1 MHFSTLSKY
10 YEKLEA
16 TSKRL
21 ELIDIL
27 SKLFKQAKSDE
38 IGKICYLIQG
48 RVAPFFEPIEMGMA
62 ENIVAVAIAR
72 AFNKEKEHV
81 IKLYRKLGNMG
92 IAAEEL
98 SRNHESRIR
107 NQELTIS
114 QVFNELL
121 KIAKFSGEGTVEKKV
136 SALSGLLKKLDP
148 ISAKHV
154 VNIPL
159 GTLRL
164 GIGDAT
170 VLDSLSLSKHGDKT
184 LRPVL
189 EDAYNKTSDLGF
201 VAETFFKKG
210 ISGIKNVKLAL
221 GKPVRPA
228 LAERL
233 PSADEAIKRLGK
245 EFAAEPKFD
254 GFRVQIHLSRA
265 HLRGVPQA
273 QHHLGGGG
281 EEVVQLFSR
290 NLENTTHAFPDLV
303 EGVRKSVKA
312 KS

>member
-170 VLDSLSLSKHGDKT
+170 VLDSLSLSKHGDKS
-184 LRPVL
+184 LRPIL

-201 VAETFFKKG
+201 VG
-210 ISGIKNVKLAL
+210 
-221 GKPVRPA
+221 
-228 LAERL
+228 
-233 PSADEAIKRLGK
+233 
-245 EFAAEPKFD
+245 
-254 GFRVQIHLSRA
+254 
-265 HLRGVPQA
+265 
-273 QHHLGGGG
+273 
-281 EEVVQLFSR
+281 
-290 NLENTTHAFPDLV
+290 
-303 EGVRKSVKA
+303 
-312 KS
+312 